1 MTIILYILLFL
12 HTSII
17 LADDTTGNNIYYFT
31 PGPNLVSFNILP
43 DNTSID
49 NVFSDIEYNLIS
61 IISEGEIS
69 HQIDNE
75 WVGSLTNIEYDKGY
89 WIITSAISLLD
100 LEGNI
105 GSPSTYILYPGAN
118 LISYPHT
125 ISQTIEDG
133 IPFYMNDNLYAIIG
147 ENAAALFSEGNI
159 LGSLSYFEPNKG
171 YWFLMN
177 NLVPFEYNMPVEQ
190 DEGNHNYRIDDN
202 YTMDYSQSTM
212 QSVFFINQAF
222 YNGEILGNNDNILIH
237 CNNTNVGGKAW
248 NGVMTDVIAMGND
261 GYSGTENYCEE
272 MQNISITVEN
282 ENVSSEMHIL
292 GNINWVNNEISIISI
307 SNFSLGDINFSNS
320 LNVTDIIIIIDHITQ
335 NNPIINNH
343 KLLLADINFDTNI
356 NITDIILLIDLII
369 E

>member
-17 LADDTTGNNIYYFT
+17 LADDATGNNIYYFT

-69 HQIDNE
+69 HRVGNE
-75 WVGSLTNIEYDKGY
+75 WAGSLTNIQYDKGY
-89 WIITSAISLLD
+89 WVITSTVSLLD
-100 LEGNI
+100 LQGNV
-105 GSPSTYILYPGAN
+105 GSPSSYILYPGAN
-118 LISYPHT
+118 LISYPYNT
-125 ISQTIEDG
+125 SQTIENG

-147 ENAAALFSEGNI
+147 ENSAALFSEGEI
-159 LGSLSYFEPNKG
+159 FGSLTHFEPNKG
-171 YWFLMN
+171 YWFLMGS
-177 NLVPFEYNMPVEQ
+177 LIPFEYNLPLEQ
-190 DEGNHNYRIDDN
+190 HEENFDYRMDDDI
-202 YTMDYSQSTM
+202 TMDYSQSTA

-222 YNGEILGNNDNILIH
+222 YNGESLENNDNILIH

-248 NGVMTDVIAMGND
+248 GGSMTDLIAMGND
-261 GYSGTENYCEE
+261 DYSETEDYCEE
-272 MQNISITVEN
+272 MQNISITIEN
-282 ENVSSEMHIL
+282 ENTSSTMYIF
-292 GNINWVNNEISIISI
+292 GNTEWINNEISIISI
-307 SNFSLGDINFSNS
+307 SNFELGDVNFSNT

-335 NNPIINNH
+335 NNLITNDH
-343 KLLLADINFDTNI
+343 KLLLSDMNFDNSI
-356 NITDIILLIDLII
+356 NITDIILAIDLII